1 MVHDPR
7 APRIAAMATL
17 GAAILVILTA
27 VNLIANVI
35 GAPGLSIEEGGALLS
50 VLVFLLIARFA
61 NKQREIPE
69 LTTRSI
75 TGEFETFSSSFD
87 QRPSQT
93 QTEVNPTTASIL
105 TSILGE
111 QQRSDEQQVSSA
123 INTLSSGEFGASVQR
138 TMEAVEAAN
147 QTNIAP
153 REAAPADEETGK
165 SLERVLVQPVP
176 LPGREELPT
185 VNPATIPGLEPNRVF
200 VTNGMA
206 SVPLPTDESTP
217 NPPVVSQAPP
227 TPSIPDLPDLPE
239 PMAKAS
245 LSEPVEAP
253 PALDLPDLDDL
264 FTEVEPAPP
273 SVPDLDLPELP
284 DIDDLF

>member
-7 APRIAAMATL
+7 APRLAAMATF

-27 VNLIANVI
+27 VNLITNVI
-35 GAPGLSIEEGGALLS
+35 GAPGLSIEEGGALS
-50 VLVFLLIARFA
+50 TVLVFLLVARFA
-61 NKQREIPE
+61 NKEREIPE
-69 LTTRSI
+69 LTSRSI

-87 QRPSQT
+87 QQPSQT

-111 QQRSDEQQVSSA
+111 QQHTNEQQVSSA
-123 INTLSSGEFGASVQR
+123 INALSSGEFGASVQR
-138 TMEAVEAAN
+138 TIEAVEAAN

-185 VNPATIPGLEPNRVF
+185 VNPATIPGLEPDRVF
-200 VTNGMA
+200 VTDGMA
-206 SVPLPTDESTP
+206 SVPLPTDEPTP
-217 NPPVVSQAPP
+217 NPPVPSQSPP
-227 TPSIPDLPDLPE
+227 TPSVPELPDLPE
-239 PMAKAS
+239 PMVEAS
-245 LSEPVEAP
+245 SSEPVDVP
-253 PALDLPDLDDL
+253 PALDLPDLGDL
-264 FTEVEPAPP
+264 FAEGEPAPP

-284 DIDDLF
+284 DLDDLF

>member
-1 MVHDPR
+1 
-7 APRIAAMATL
+7 MATL

-35 GAPGLSIEEGGALLS
+35 GALGLSIEEGGALLS

-75 TGEFETFSSSFD
+75 TGEFETFSSSYG

-123 INTLSSGEFGASVQR
+123 INTFKRRIRCLSSANY
-138 TMEAVEAAN
+138 EAAEAAN

-165 SLERVLVQPVP
+165 SLERALVQPVP

-185 VNPATIPGLEPNRVF
+185 ANPATIRPGAEPCVCHQRHGQCPSRPTNQHQTLRLSPSPPNALRARPLSTSLNR
-200 VTNGMA
+200 
-206 SVPLPTDESTP
+206 
-217 NPPVVSQAPP
+217 
-227 TPSIPDLPDLPE
+227 
-239 PMAKAS
+239 
-245 LSEPVEAP
+245 
-253 PALDLPDLDDL
+253 
-264 FTEVEPAPP
+264 
-273 SVPDLDLPELP
+273 
-284 DIDDLF
+284 

>member
-1 MVHDPR
+1 
-7 APRIAAMATL
+7 
-17 GAAILVILTA
+17 
-27 VNLIANVI
+27 
-35 GAPGLSIEEGGALLS
+35 
-50 VLVFLLIARFA
+50 
-61 NKQREIPE
+61 
-69 LTTRSI
+69 
-75 TGEFETFSSSFD
+75 
-87 QRPSQT
+87 
-93 QTEVNPTTASIL
+93 
-105 TSILGE
+105 
-111 QQRSDEQQVSSA
+111 
-123 INTLSSGEFGASVQR
+123 
-138 TMEAVEAAN
+138 MEAVEAAN

-217 NPPVVSQAPP
+217 NLRLSLKPPNALHPG
-227 TPSIPDLPDLPE
+227 PSDLPE

-273 SVPDLDLPELP
+273 SVPDLELPELP
-284 DIDDLF
+284 DLDDLF